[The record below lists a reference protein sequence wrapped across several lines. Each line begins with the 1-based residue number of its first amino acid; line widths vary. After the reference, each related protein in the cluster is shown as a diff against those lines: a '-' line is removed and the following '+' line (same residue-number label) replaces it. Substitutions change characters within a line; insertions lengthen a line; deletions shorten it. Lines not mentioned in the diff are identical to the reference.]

1 MIARLTFLVGQESI
15 RPCKSGKI
23 LQDTLGWRRIGS
35 FNNPKKVFTVSG
47 FQFYICISHDLGVLM
62 RMYLLPRQKG
72 IKKTLDMDFLGK
84 KLFGFCEPHKLRSKR
99 TAK

>member
-23 LQDTLGWRRIGS
+23 LQDTL
-35 FNNPKKVFTVSG
+35 KVFTVSG